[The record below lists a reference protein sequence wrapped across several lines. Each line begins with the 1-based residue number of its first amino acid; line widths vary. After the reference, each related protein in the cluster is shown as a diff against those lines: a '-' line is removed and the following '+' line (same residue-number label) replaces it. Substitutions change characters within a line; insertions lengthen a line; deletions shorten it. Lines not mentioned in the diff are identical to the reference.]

1 MRSILRRC
9 CWVRAADLTDQGRP
23 AFEPMMG
30 TMIRILTLVLTL
42 ALSGTIT
49 VAQTALAPDTSKLGP
64 QVGQA
69 VPPLEG
75 VDQFGRRHTL
85 SSIAGPRGTM
95 LVFFRSADW

>member
-1 MRSILRRC
+1 
-9 CWVRAADLTDQGRP
+9 
-23 AFEPMMG
+23 MMG
-30 TMIRILTLVLTL
+30 TMIRMLSLAVTL

-49 VAQTALAPDTSKLGP
+49 AAQTAPAVDTSKLGP
-64 QVGQA
+64 RVGQTA
-69 VPPLEG
+69 PPLDG